1 MNKLI
6 RVATCSMITALLGL
20 SGCIIDREHGG
31 PHGPS
36 GDRGDRGDER
46 RDHDNHEGHGCA
58 GTGHDN
64 ADGRGDNDCH
74 DRAH

>member
-20 SGCIIDREHGG
+20 SGCIIDREHGARSQ
-31 PHGPS
+31 S
-36 GDRGDRGDER
+36 GERADRGDQRGDR
-46 RDHDNHEGHGCA
+46 DNHDGHGCA